1 MEDRQ
6 MMMMKNS
13 LIRGTMGML
22 NDEYRME
29 NKDGAYQYLMDVTN
43 STTEDDIIPL
53 LRGKSLSELDNIN
66 LSVASLLKATFTR
79 NYESSLTVEG
89 YKEYGTY
96 KGD

>member
-1 MEDRQ
+1 MTEL
-6 MMMMKNS
+6 MMKNS
-13 LIRGTMGML
+13 LISGTMHML
-22 NDEYRME
+22 NNDSRME
-29 NKDGAYQYLMDVTN
+29 NRGICYQFLMDVTN
-43 STTEDDIIPL
+43 ATTEDDIIPL
-53 LRGKSLSELDNIN
+53 LRGKSLLELDNIN

>member
-1 MEDRQ
+1 
-6 MMMMKNS
+6 
-13 LIRGTMGML
+13 ML
-22 NDEYRME
+22 NNDNRMD
-29 NKDGAYQYLMDVTN
+29 NRGIAYQFLMDVTN
-43 STTEDDIIPL
+43 ATTEDDIIPL

>member
-1 MEDRQ
+1 
-6 MMMMKNS
+6 
-13 LIRGTMGML
+13 ML
-22 NDEYRME
+22 NNDNRMD
-29 NKDGAYQYLMDVTN
+29 NRGIAYQFLMDVTN
-43 STTEDDIIPL
+43 ATTEDDIIPL
-53 LRGKSLSELDNIN
+53 LRGKSLLELDNIN

>member
-1 MEDRQ
+1 
-6 MMMMKNS
+6 MMKNS
-13 LIRGTMGML
+13 LIRGTMYML
-22 NDEYRME
+22 NNDSRME
-29 NKDGAYQYLMDVTN
+29 NRGIAYQFLMDVTN
-43 STTEDDIIPL
+43 ATTEDDIIPL

-66 LSVASLLKATFTR
+66 LSVASLLRATFTR

>member
-1 MEDRQ
+1 MTEL
-6 MMMMKNS
+6 MMKNS
-13 LIRGTMGML
+13 LIRGTMHML
-22 NDEYRME
+22 NNDNRMD
-29 NKDGAYQYLMDVTN
+29 NRGIAYQFLMDVTN
-43 STTEDDIIPL
+43 ATTEDDIIPL